1 MKALIITLLLL
12 NSTLLSLSYPTK
24 PKAPKIGT
32 SGVRGY
38 ILCSIPKKYDH
49 VSIFLNKH
57 WNAAKAIE
65 NECGVPMAISL
76 AIWGLESKY
85 GQKPVK
91 RNNYGSIKK
100 NHVYVTYDTVSEFY
114 TDFTKIFKQDC
125 YKEMNPQTVKQWA
138 ISLQRVNCT
147 YAMSKKY
154 YSNIMWIV
162 QEFNLDLIPLKNET
176 E

>member
-1 MKALIITLLLL
+1 MKTLIITILLL
-12 NSTLLSLSYPTK
+12 NSTLLSLSYPNK

-49 VSIFLNKH
+49 VSKFINKH
-57 WNAAKAIE
+57 WNAAKAVE
-65 NECGVPMAISL
+65 LDCGVPMAISL
-76 AIWGLESKY
+76 AVWGLETQY
-85 GQKPVK
+85 GKKPVK
-91 RNNYGSIKK
+91 PNNMGSIKK
-100 NHVYVTYDTVSEFY
+100 NHVYVTYNSLSEFY
-114 TDFTKIFKQDC
+114 TDFAKVFKQDC

-154 YSNIMWIV
+154 YSKIMWIV
-162 QEFNLDLIPLKNET
+162 QEFNLDLIPLKSET
-176 E
+176 K